1 MGHCGEFGWLCAM
14 GHCCEFGNVLW
25 APVANLV
32 MHHGLLRQ
40 IWLCIMGPCVERSFT
55 VKICDNFCEVG
66 DNARFNLAIWAMV
79 QDFVM
84 FYGPQH
90 WILLLLWAIAQ
101 DFVLSYGP

>member
-1 MGHCGEFGWLCAM
+1 MMGHCM
-14 GHCCEFGNVLW
+14 
-25 APVANLV
+25 
-32 MHHGLLRQ
+32 
-40 IWLCIMGPCVERSFT
+40 ERSFT
-55 VKICDNFCEVG
+55 VKICDHFCEVG
-66 DNARFNLAIWAMV
+66 DNARFNLAIWAMA